1 MIVGVRGCIERR
13 YRECADLGLRGRIPD
28 LARTGV
34 KQRAVGDDLVSGGGV
49 SGGTSHR
56 GSRILQP
63 GTRQLSYLKVD
74 SGVSE
79 RKAVDGE
86 RITGQSN
93 ADEMCVFG
101 KPA

>member
-1 MIVGVRGCIERR
+1 
-13 YRECADLGLRGRIPD
+13 
-28 LARTGV
+28 
-34 KQRAVGDDLVSGGGV
+34 
-49 SGGTSHR
+49 
-56 GSRILQP
+56 LQP

>member
-1 MIVGVRGCIERR
+1 MVQV
-13 YRECADLGLRGRIPD
+13 
-28 LARTGV
+28 
-34 KQRAVGDDLVSGGGV
+34 
-49 SGGTSHR
+49 
-56 GSRILQP
+56 
-63 GTRQLSYLKVD
+63 KVD